1 LELWEAIVL
10 GIIQGLTEFL
20 PVSSSGHLA
29 LAQYFFGITEPQLFF
44 DIMLHVGTLGAIIVV
59 FQRDIRDIF
68 IAIVGRNNPLGPP
81 LLRGNPRDKGKGG
94 KEERE
99 KRRFSAALSSSGYQ
113 MTKESGRMFA
123 LLIVV
128 GSVPTVI
135 IALIINMFVER
146 LFVTPLFVSGMLLTT
161 GVILW
166 LSGRSGT
173 AGAGLTPCPTCGL
186 NIVNALII
194 GAAQGFA
201 VLPGIS
207 RSGATISAAL
217 MRGVDREE
225 AARFSLLLSV
235 PAILGAVLL
244 ELKDISGID
253 ISVWT
258 IIAGTVVA
266 FVVGYVA
273 IKVLLRTLR
282 RGQFSRFAYYC
293 WGIGVVSVLGYLI
306 RRSVGL

>member
-1 LELWEAIVL
+1 LAFWEAIVL

-59 FQRDIRDIF
+59 FRRDIRDVF
-68 IAIVGRNNPLGPP
+68 AAIVGREPASH
-81 LLRGNPRDKGKGG
+81 R
-94 KEERE
+94 
-99 KRRFSAALSSSGYQ
+99 
-113 MTKESGRMFA
+113 MTRKSGRIFA
-123 LLIVV
+123 WLIVV

-135 IALIINMFVER
+135 IALLFSMFVEK
-146 LFVTPLFVSGMLLTT
+146 LFVIPLFVSVMLFTT

-166 LSGRSGT
+166 LSGRFGPIFQPLPPNSNELAARST
-173 AGAGLTPCPTCGL
+173 RDL
-186 NIVNALII
+186 NVISALII
-194 GAAQGFA
+194 GAAQGIA
-201 VLPGIS
+201 TLPGIS
-207 RSGATISAAL
+207 RSGATISVAL

-225 AARFSLLLSV
+225 AARYSLLLSV

-244 ELKDISGID
+244 ELKDIASID

-258 IIAGTVVA
+258 IIAGAVVA

-282 RGQFSRFAYYC
+282 RGEFSRFAYYC
-293 WGIGVVSVLGYLI
+293 WGIGAVSILGYAI
-306 RRSVGL
+306 RRSIGL